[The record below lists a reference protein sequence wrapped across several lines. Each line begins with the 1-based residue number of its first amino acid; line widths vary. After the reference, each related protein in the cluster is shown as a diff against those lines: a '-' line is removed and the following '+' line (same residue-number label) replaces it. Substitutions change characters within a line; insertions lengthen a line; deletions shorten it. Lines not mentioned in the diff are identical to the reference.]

1 MTAGTVASPAACD
14 LQRPQTRGEARLRGE
29 PTGPHQSIDPH
40 EAIDLHESTG
50 PHEAIDLHQSTG
62 PHEAIDLHESTG
74 PHEAIDLHESTG
86 PHEAIDLHESTGP
99 HEAADLHESTGPQR
113 AADLHQSTGP
123 HEAADLHQS
132 TDHGR
137 AGHGSPDA
145 PQRGR
150 PAHTDEGDTSPTHY
164 GPLPPRT
171 VPAGADVSL
180 GLLGWLAVLLVV
192 GLLTVLAHAASMRSV
207 HAEHREPPLHT
218 DSAQVLAP

>member
-40 EAIDLHESTG
+40 QSTG

-62 PHEAIDLHESTG
+62 PHEAIDLHQ
-74 PHEAIDLHESTG
+74 
-86 PHEAIDLHESTGP
+86 
-99 HEAADLHESTGPQR
+99 STGPQR

-123 HEAADLHQS
+123 HEAADLHQSSGPQRAADLHESTGPHRAADLHQS